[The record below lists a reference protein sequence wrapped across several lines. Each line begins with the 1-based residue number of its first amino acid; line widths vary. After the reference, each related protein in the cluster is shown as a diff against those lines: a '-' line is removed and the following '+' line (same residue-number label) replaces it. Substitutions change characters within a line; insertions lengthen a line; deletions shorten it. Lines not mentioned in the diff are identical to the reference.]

1 MFLHH
6 TMTDQEILRTCEGC
20 DSQHLRLVADRLRAR
35 VEDLRTIQ
43 TMAAGIIDS
52 HDLDAMRDG
61 IGEIK
66 ETAQNGE

>member
-35 VEDLRTIQ
+35 VEDLRVIG
-43 TMAAGIIDS
+43 MLASYAIVS
-52 HDLDAMRDG
+52 HDLNAVRDDLSAIEKIA
-61 IGEIK
+61 IGE
-66 ETAQNGE
+66 

>member
-66 ETAQNGE
+66 ETAQNGK

>member
-6 TMTDQEILRTCEGC
+6 TITASEILRTCEGC

-43 TMAAGIIDS
+43 TLAAGIIDS
-52 HDLDAMRDG
+52 HDLKAIRDG
-61 IGEIK
+61 IEMISEIAKGE
-66 ETAQNGE
+66 